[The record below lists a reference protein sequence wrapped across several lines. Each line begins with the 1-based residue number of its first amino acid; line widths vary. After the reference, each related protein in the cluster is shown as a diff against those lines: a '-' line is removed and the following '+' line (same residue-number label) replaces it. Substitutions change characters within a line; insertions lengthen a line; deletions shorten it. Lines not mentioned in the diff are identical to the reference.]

1 MTRIDVGAVLRQRVP
16 GFARLMPGFA
26 VRWLERLICQDE
38 MNFLLEKGDGL
49 KGAAFAD
56 SVLDNLGITY
66 DVKGDLD
73 PSRRRVVFA
82 SNHPLGGLDGLV
94 LCSAVNR
101 LYGSGEM
108 RFIVNDLLTAVEPLR
123 GVFLGVNKHGAQSR
137 TAAEAI
143 DAAFDGGMPMVMFPA
158 GLCSRMGADGTVRD
172 LAWNKMIVNKAISS
186 GRDIIPVHFSGENSS
201 FFYKFARLR
210 TRLGLRL
217 NIEMVRL
224 PREIFLKRGS
234 HFTVTLGR
242 PIGWETLRG
251 GRDALAQ
258 AAELRAK
265 TYQLNG

>member
-1 MTRIDVGAVLRQRVP
+1 MTRIDVGTVLRQRVP

-49 KGAAFAD
+49 EGAAFAD

-108 RFIVNDLLTAVEPLR
+108 RFIVNDLLTAVEPL
-123 GVFLGVNKHGAQSR
+123 
-137 TAAEAI
+137 
-143 DAAFDGGMPMVMFPA
+143 
-158 GLCSRMGADGTVRD
+158 
-172 LAWNKMIVNKAISS
+172 
-186 GRDIIPVHFSGENSS
+186 
-201 FFYKFARLR
+201 
-210 TRLGLRL
+210 
-217 NIEMVRL
+217 
-224 PREIFLKRGS
+224 
-234 HFTVTLGR
+234 
-242 PIGWETLRG
+242 
-251 GRDALAQ
+251 
-258 AAELRAK
+258 
-265 TYQLNG
+265 